1 MYSQPCGAS
10 QPELCEVLRS
20 VQCAEVSIEGLTK
33 AATVCCF
40 LILHKIPTQTSVTSI
55 KLILTLLLEIN
66 NSQWFQFKQTYIAVQ
81 VFHLINLFI
90 YGKLTLRDHFS
101 VSQTWTTNILAH
113 LKSDVHH
120 IENNTDINN
129 DFCPIYTF
137 TWESL
142 TI

>member
-1 MYSQPCGAS
+1 M
-10 QPELCEVLRS
+10 
-20 VQCAEVSIEGLTK
+20 QCAEVSTEGLTK
-33 AATVCCF
+33 ATIVCCVR
-40 LILHKIPTQTSVTSI
+40 ILHKIPTETSVTSI
-55 KLILTLLLEIN
+55 SLILILLLEMN

-101 VSQTWTTNILAH
+101 FLHTGTTNILAY

-120 IENNTDINN
+120 IKNNTDINN

-137 TWESL
+137 S
-142 TI
+142 

>member
-1 MYSQPCGAS
+1 M
-10 QPELCEVLRS
+10 
-20 VQCAEVSIEGLTK
+20 
-33 AATVCCF
+33 
-40 LILHKIPTQTSVTSI
+40 
-55 KLILTLLLEIN
+55 N

-101 VSQTWTTNILAH
+101 FLHTGTTNILAY

-120 IENNTDINN
+120 IKNNTDINN

-137 TWESL
+137 S
-142 TI
+142 